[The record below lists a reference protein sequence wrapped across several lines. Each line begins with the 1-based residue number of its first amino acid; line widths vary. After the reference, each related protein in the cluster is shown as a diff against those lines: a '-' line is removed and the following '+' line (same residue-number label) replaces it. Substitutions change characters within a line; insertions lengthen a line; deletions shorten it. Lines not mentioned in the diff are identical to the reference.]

1 MLTGLDLSPWAL
13 KKERLAVKRKEA
25 EEPGC
30 HGEMVVDDL
39 APCPRTKNLS
49 DLLAVQVDPPQ
60 FLPGFTPFVNDTVLT
75 SESAG
80 RGFADTILMLGA
92 GLQQ

>member
-1 MLTGLDLSPWAL
+1 MLTDSGLSPWAL
-13 KKERLAVKRKEA
+13 IKERLAVKRKVA
-25 EEPGC
+25 EQPGW

-39 APCPRTKNLS
+39 APGHRTEPLS

-60 FLPGFTPFVNDTVLT
+60 FLPRFTPFVNDTVIT

-92 GLQQ
+92 GL